1 MKKDIQF
8 PKVEGVA
15 LAIVEETDN
24 LAQPVWA
31 VYILNLKNTDLENVL
46 VSSKGYGQKDGE
58 KVRTSTLRH
67 YLETVAA
74 RSYQKIEPI
83 MEELFGLNN
92 EYWVSFYQQKQIFDK
107 KYVFLAE
114 SIAEHNYT
122 NIPLINKRGVLI
134 K

>member
-1 MKKDIQF
+1 M
-8 PKVEGVA
+8 
-15 LAIVEETDN
+15 AIVEESDN
-24 LAQPVWA
+24 LGQPAWF
-31 VYILNLKNTDLENVL
+31 VYILNLKKKEITNVL

-67 YLETVAA
+67 YLENVAA
-74 RSYQKIEPI
+74 GSFQKVEPI
-83 MEELFGLNN
+83 MPELFGLNN
-92 EYWVSFYQQKQIFDK
+92 EYWVSFYEDKQIFDK